1 MLPEEYYSDESN
13 WGNYQF
19 TTLKSFVDEF
29 MIETT
34 DEDSYLNNVPRS
46 KILSQTIIGIR
57 ELNKEIKKTVKAV
70 EMSVG
75 PSLFLPL
82 PQDYV
87 DWVRVSVIDNQGHLQ
102 PLNINVRINR
112 SIGYL
117 QDDAG
122 EILFDDNGFILQSDG
137 NNYLGTPHTKY
148 QFTDHFR
155 GGFFELDTSVLSR
168 YGEFLIDEERGTI
181 AFSSDLEDKEIVL
194 EYISD
199 GLEARDIDESV
210 ITINKQLI
218 GVLSDWVYSECIA
231 KRRNV
236 PANEKD
242 RARRRYKSTLHKTK
256 IDAANF
262 DINQISRILN
272 LGGRQG

>member
-1 MLPEEYYSDESN
+1 MIPEDYYNDSDN
-13 WGNYQF
+13 WGYYQYI
-19 TTLKSFVDEF
+19 TLKDFVDEF
-29 MIETT
+29 LIETT
-34 DEDSYLNNVPRS
+34 DEDSYLSNVSRS
-46 KILSQTIIGIR
+46 KIVSQAINGIR
-57 ELNKEIKKTVKAV
+57 LLNREIKKTVKAV
-70 EMSVG
+70 EMTVG
-75 PSLFLPL
+75 PEMYLIL

-117 QDDAG
+117 QDHNG
-122 EILFDDNGFILQSDG
+122 EILFDNDGFILTADG

-148 QFTDHFR
+148 QFTDYFR

-168 YGEFLIDEERGTI
+168 YGEFVIDEERGTI
-181 AFSSDLEDKEIVL
+181 AFSSDLEDKEIVI

-199 GLEARDIDESV
+199 GLDAKNIDEKA

-218 GVLSDWVYSECIA
+218 EVLSDWVYSECIA
-231 KRRNV
+231 KRRSV
-236 PANEKD
+236 PANEKQ

-262 DINQISRILN
+262 DINQISRVLN
-272 LGGRQG
+272 LSSRQG

>member
-1 MLPEEYYSDESN
+1 MIPEEYYSSQDN

-19 TTLKSFVDEF
+19 RTLKDFVDEF

-34 DEDSYLNNVPRS
+34 DEDSYLSNVPRS
-46 KILSQTIIGIR
+46 KIVTQAVAGIR
-57 ELNKEIKKTVKAV
+57 VLNREIKKTVKAV

-75 PSLFLPL
+75 PEMYLIL

-87 DWVRVSVIDNQGHLQ
+87 DWVRVSVIDQQGHLQ

-112 SIGYL
+112 AIGYL
-117 QDDAG
+117 QDDNG
-122 EILFDDNGFILQSDG
+122 EILFDEQGYILQADA
-137 NNYLGTPHTKY
+137 NNYLGKPYAKY
-148 QFTDHFR
+148 QFTSNLN
-155 GGFFELDTSVLSR
+155 GGCFELDTSKLSI
-168 YGEFLIDEERGTI
+168 YGEFFIDEERGTI

-199 GLEARDIDESV
+199 GLEARDIDEKA

-218 GVLSDWVYSECIA
+218 EALSDWVYSECIS
-231 KRRNV
+231 KRRSV
-236 PANEKD
+236 PANEKQ
-242 RARRRYKSTLHKTK
+242 RARSRYKSTLHKTK